1 MKMTTVALAA
11 FFALGSGLAFAQGGG
26 AGAGAGS
33 GGASAE
39 IGRASCRE
47 RV

>member
-1 MKMTTVALAA
+1 MTETVYDMVIL
-11 FFALGSGLAFAQGGG
+11 
-26 AGAGAGS
+26 GAGS
-33 GGASAE
+33 GGYAAAHYE